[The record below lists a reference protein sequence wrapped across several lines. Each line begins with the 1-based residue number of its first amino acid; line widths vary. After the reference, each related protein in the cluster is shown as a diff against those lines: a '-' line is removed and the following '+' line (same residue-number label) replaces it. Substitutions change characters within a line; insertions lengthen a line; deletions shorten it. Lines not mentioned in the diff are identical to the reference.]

1 MFSLTLARLNA
12 LRPGAALSDPAV
24 TGLRYIRQRQGLYA
38 QLRFKGAD
46 GWRSYGLGK
55 VDIDE
60 NALLEQIET
69 AAFLTRVLGPP
80 PDDLRKH
87 QPKEVLELGLEP
99 VRRAARELRIKL
111 RSGEVEAPTGP
122 TFGDVAHVFLE
133 RYVAKKMR
141 PRSQKEYA
149 RGISRFMPAWQH
161 RPIKSITRADIEAEL
176 DKLED
181 KHGPV
186 ARNRALANVGSL
198 FTFALKREAIPAS
211 PALKIDML
219 PEKPRERWLR
229 DNELERLWAAFD
241 ALRYPW
247 GLWGK
252 LLCLTAQRREQCAQ
266 MQWEDIDFANAVWY
280 ARQKGD
286 RALLVPLGPMALAL
300 LHSLRPTDGS
310 EPTGYV
316 FTTGRTRGKKAG
328 GQSHIQGFN
337 YAKGL
342 VEEALSKDGPPLA
355 QWQFH
360 DIRRTVSTGL
370 SRLRVPPHI
379 RELVLGHAAL
389 GRLQK
394 TYDQHDYLDE
404 KRAALEAWEAHLA
417 AVGCG
422 GNVTPLHTPRR
433 GMAIRTAR
441 RLP

>member
-1 MFSLTLARLNA
+1 MSRLTLRSLDA
-12 LRPGAALSDPAV
+12 LKPGAALADPAV
-24 TGLRYIRQRQGLYA
+24 PGLRYIRQKQGLYA
-38 QLRFKGAD
+38 QVRFKSAD

-60 NALLEQIET
+60 NALLSQIET
-69 AAFLTRVLGPP
+69 ADFLTRLIGPP
-80 PDDLRKH
+80 PDNLKLAS
-87 QPKEVLELGLEP
+87 KEVLELGLEP
-99 VRRAARELRIKL
+99 VRRAARELRLKL
-111 RSGEVEAPTGP
+111 RVGEAEAPTGP
-122 TFGDVAHVFLE
+122 TFGALAQEFLA
-133 RYVAKKMR
+133 RHVAKKML

-149 RGISRFMPAWQH
+149 RGISRFLPAWQH
-161 RPIKSITRADIEAEL
+161 RPVARITRADIVAEL

-229 DNELERLWAAFD
+229 DDELARLWGAFD

-247 GLWGK
+247 GDWGK
-252 LLCLTAQRREQCAQ
+252 LLCLTAQRREQVAT
-266 MQWEDIDFANAVWY
+266 MQWEAVDFANAVWY

-300 LHSLRPTDGS
+300 LHSLRPADGAA
-310 EPTGYV
+310 PTGYV
-316 FTTGRTRGKKAG
+316 FTTGRTRGKRGG
-328 GQSHIQGFN
+328 GQSHIQGFA

-342 VEEALSKDGPPLA
+342 VEEALAAAGPPLA
-355 QWQFH
+355 QWTFH

-370 SRLRVPPHI
+370 SRLKVPPHI
-379 RELVLGHAAL
+379 RELVLGHAVMD
-389 GRLQK
+389 RLVK

-417 AVGCG
+417 SVLAG
-422 GNVTPLHTPRR
+422 GKRGPLCTIHI
-433 GMAIRTAR
+433 A
-441 RLP
+441 